1 MSLRR
6 QCALLNINRSTVYY
20 RRRSGTDDE
29 VDMMNRIR
37 DIWEAC
43 PFYGYRKIAEVLR
56 RDGHVVNHKR
66 VRRLMGVM
74 GIAALYATPKTSR
87 PGRDHV
93 VYPYLLRGV
102 DIVRPDQ
109 VWQVDIT
116 YIKLP
121 VGFAYL
127 VALID
132 VYSRRIMGWRL
143 SNSMSRTF
151 CLEALEDALAQGVAD
166 IVNSDQGAQFTAKD
180 WISALEDRGIRVS
193 MDGKGRC
200 LDNIFIERFW
210 RSIKYEE
217 VYLRV
222 YESLPEARRCIGAYI
237 DFYNGQRPHQS
248 LDYKT
253 PDEVYFEGG
262 QRPVDMMDKPDGLPT
277 SPRVQQHQSGD
288 KIYLEQAV

>member
-1 MSLRR
+1 
-6 QCALLNINRSTVYY
+6 
-20 RRRSGTDDE
+20 
-29 VDMMNRIR
+29 MMNRIR
-37 DIWEAC
+37 DIWEAR

-56 RDGHVVNHKR
+56 RAGHVVNHKR
-66 VRRLMGVM
+66 VRRLMKAM

-93 VYPYLLRGV
+93 VHPYLLQDL
-102 DIVRPDQ
+102 DIVRPGQ

-166 IVNSDQGAQFTAKD
+166 IVNSDRGAQFTAKD
-180 WISALEDRGIRVS
+180 WVSALEDCGIRVS

-222 YESLPEARRCIGAYI
+222 YESLPRRGAASAPTSTSTTARDRTSRW
-237 DFYNGQRPHQS
+237 DYN
-248 LDYKT
+248 T

-262 QRPVDMMDKPDGLPT
+262 HRPVDMMDKPDGLPT
-277 SPRVQQHQSGD
+277 SPQAQQTAIRRQKLS
-288 KIYLEQAV
+288 

>member
-1 MSLRR
+1 MRR
-6 QCALLNINRSTVYY
+6 A
-20 RRRSGTDDE
+20 
-29 VDMMNRIR
+29 
-37 DIWEAC
+37 
-43 PFYGYRKIAEVLR
+43 
-56 RDGHVVNHKR
+56 GHVVNHKR
-66 VRRLMGVM
+66 VRRLMKAM

-93 VYPYLLRGV
+93 VHPYLLQDL
-102 DIVRPDQ
+102 DIVRPGQ

-180 WISALEDRGIRVS
+180 WVSALEDCGIRVPWTAKGVAWTTSSLSASGARSNTRKSISGS
-193 MDGKGRC
+193 MT
-200 LDNIFIERFW
+200 
-210 RSIKYEE
+210 
-217 VYLRV
+217 
-222 YESLPEARRCIGAYI
+222 SLPEARRCIGAYI
-237 DFYNGQRPHQS
+237 DFYNSQRPHQS
-248 LDYKT
+248 LDYNT

-262 QRPVDMMDKPDGLPT
+262 HRPVDMMDKPDGLPT
-277 SPRVQQHQSGD
+277 SPQAQQQQSG
-288 KIYLEQAV
+288 

>member
-1 MSLRR
+1 M
-6 QCALLNINRSTVYY
+6 
-20 RRRSGTDDE
+20 
-29 VDMMNRIR
+29 
-37 DIWEAC
+37 
-43 PFYGYRKIAEVLR
+43 
-56 RDGHVVNHKR
+56 
-66 VRRLMGVM
+66 
-74 GIAALYATPKTSR
+74 
-87 PGRDHV
+87 
-93 VYPYLLRGV
+93 
-102 DIVRPDQ
+102 
-109 VWQVDIT
+109 
-116 YIKLP
+116 
-121 VGFAYL
+121 GFAYL

-180 WISALEDRGIRVS
+180 WVSALEDCGIRVS

-237 DFYNGQRPHQS
+237 DFYNSQRPHQS
-248 LDYKT
+248 LDYNT

-262 QRPVDMMDKPDGLPT
+262 HRPVDMMDKPDGLPT
-277 SPRVQQHQSGD
+277 SPQAQQQQSGD
-288 KIYLEQAV
+288 KNYLNGDLQGDDVFDVMSKLLPLKSGESFSITIVPPKAPVATSAPDERIAA